1 MVSPKQSKAKI
12 AGRIVLQNQR
22 STLLRICSWLPLS
35 LHDRIYSSATP
46 RAPLARPLSPVAA
59 PSAPPPRCR
68 RPRRLHP
75 SPRPTSGFV
84 TPWSPS
90 HGGRSRHLQP
100 PLRPRRGLCGDPG
113 ALSAPS
119 IVLLEPF
126 LLQPHRPPFLW
137 WFGFFCTLLVLSK
150 RPFISFFVTVNYK
163 GKSKYV

>member
-75 SPRPTSGFV
+75 SPPRPPDS
-84 TPWSPS
+84 SPP
-90 HGGRSRHLQP
+90 G
-100 PLRPRRGLCGDPG
+100 PRRTAGAHATSSLRCDLDAASGDPG